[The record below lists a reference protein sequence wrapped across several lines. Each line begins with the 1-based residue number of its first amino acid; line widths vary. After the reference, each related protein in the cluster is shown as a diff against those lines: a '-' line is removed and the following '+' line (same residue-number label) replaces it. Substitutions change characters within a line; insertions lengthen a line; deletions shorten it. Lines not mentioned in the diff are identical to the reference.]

1 MGDTAN
7 DQFIHEETMSLPL
20 SNLAGMGQNM
30 KEETTLIPLLDQ
42 HISVVKEH
50 STWWLPAAGGVLA
63 VALRFGEPILEYID
77 LNSGLFKNIL
87 ESLSGWL
94 KI

>member
-1 MGDTAN
+1 
-7 DQFIHEETMSLPL
+7 
-20 SNLAGMGQNM
+20 M
-30 KEETTLIPLLDQ
+30 KEETTFIPLLDQ
-42 HISVVKEH
+42 HVSVVKEH

-87 ESLSGWL
+87 ESLSGWI

>member
-1 MGDTAN
+1 MGDTGTG
-7 DQFIHEETMSLPL
+7 QFMNEDTTSLQL
-20 SNLAGMGQNM
+20 GDLVDMGHTM
-30 KEETTLIPLLDQ
+30 KEETTFIPLLDQ
-42 HISVVKEH
+42 HISVIKEH